1 MDRTPHGALPQYR
14 AGLTP
19 LGTGVWVWMQPNG
32 DWGETNAGLV
42 VGGDASLLVDTLWET
57 RLAAGLLDAVG
68 SRTPRSPL
76 ATVVNTHRDGDH
88 WWGNAAL
95 PAEAEIWASAA
106 CAAEMAVEPPPSS
119 LHRLACVARLGACLP
134 GRAGDLPRYTDA
146 MLRPFSFRGVRTRLP
161 DRTFTGEHT
170 LDAGGRAVRL
180 IEVGPAHTAGDAVA
194 HVPDAGV
201 VFAGDILFAGSTPIV
216 WHGPI
221 AGWLAALDRLLAC
234 DAEVYVP
241 GHGPLC
247 GPTEVRALRGYWTWL
262 VAAADAQ
269 HHRGR
274 TATEALRELVRD
286 PDFAPYRGWLAPERL
301 AINVLARYRE
311 LAGEPPAATTA
322 VARARLFARVAATR
336 RLLAD

>member
-1 MDRTPHGALPQYR
+1 MDRTPHGAEPQYP

-19 LGTGVWVWMQPNG
+19 LGAGVWAWLQPNG

-42 VGGDASLLVDTLWET
+42 VGADASLLVDTLWET
-57 RLAAGLLDAVG
+57 RLAAGLLAEVAAHTG
-68 SRTPRSPL
+68 RAPL

-95 PAEAEIWASAA
+95 PAEAEIWASEPA
-106 CAAEMAVEPPPSS
+106 AAEMAVEPPPSS
-119 LHRLACVARLGACLP
+119 LHRLACLARLGAHLP

-146 MLRPFSFRGVRTRLP
+146 MLRPFSFRGVATRLP
-161 DRTFTGEHT
+161 DRTFTGEHA
-170 LDAGGRAVRL
+170 LDAGGRTVRL
-180 IEVGPAHTAGDAVA
+180 LQVGPAHTAGDALV

-201 VFAGDILFAGSTPIV
+201 VFAGDILFAGSTPLV

-262 VAAADAQ
+262 LAAADEQ
-269 HHRGR
+269 RRRGR
-274 TATEALRELVRD
+274 GATEAVRKLVRD

-301 AINVLARYRE
+301 VVNVLARYRE
-311 LAGEPPAATTA
+311 LAGEPPAETTA
-322 VARARLFARVAATR
+322 VTRARLFAQVAATR
-336 RLLAD
+336 RLLGQ